1 MPRSNKYA
9 TIKDLIRHI
18 KKSTGYDEKLIADVL
33 HLYFEAIKDG
43 VASKKQVRLS
53 NFGIFS
59 QTVWKSNTYFDP
71 NSRSKTNK
79 QIKTVSF
86 KPSKTLKR
94 KAKES

>member
-1 MPRSNKYA
+1 MSRSNKYA
-9 TIKDLIRHI
+9 TIKDLVRHI
-18 KKSTGYDEKLIADVL
+18 KKSTGYDEKIIGDVL

-43 VASKKQVRLS
+43 VVSKKQVRLS

-59 QTVWKSNTYFDP
+59 QTTWKSNTYFDP
-71 NSRSKTNK
+71 NSKSKTDK

-94 KAKES
+94 KVKES